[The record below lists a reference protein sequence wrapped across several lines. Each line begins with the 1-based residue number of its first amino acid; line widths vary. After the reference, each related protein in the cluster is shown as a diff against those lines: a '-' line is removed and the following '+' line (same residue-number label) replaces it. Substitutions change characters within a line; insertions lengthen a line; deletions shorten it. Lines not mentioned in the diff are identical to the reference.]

1 MTPFA
6 FIFGLAIF
14 LMSMHRLEQGIRQV
28 SGDGLRAWITHRTD
42 SAVGSASSGVFV
54 TAIMQSSSMVSLVV
68 LALVSAGVM
77 PLFNGLGVVLGANL
91 GTTMTGWVVTLIGFK
106 MDFEA
111 LIIPLL
117 GFGAAASL
125 GYIKSQRIVGLG
137 KILFAFGLLVF
148 GLDVMKDSVSGL
160 AQSVDMTQFLG
171 MHAAVYLVI
180 GVALAAIMQSS
191 SAVMIIALSMI
202 NSELIGL
209 SEAAALIIGA
219 DLGTTSTTI
228 LGSMGES
235 VIKKQL
241 ALGQVAFNLLVDLLA
256 FVFLLPI
263 VPELLSFI
271 GIQDPMFGLVAF
283 HSTFNILGLL
293 VFLPMLSYY
302 TRLIERVLPANV
314 DVRVDYFSVPIEVPD
329 LAIDSLELALNHLVS
344 DTLYLSVNGL
354 QISAAV
360 LDLPELNPKLKQFA
374 KSNGDFEHC
383 YEQLKAF
390 EGNLLHYASQLRTVQ
405 LTEEQGV
412 RISKIVETA
421 RSLVYACKTL
431 KDVKGDIQ
439 QLKSVSGSAFSDD
452 LSGIHDEFMLMFFK
466 RIVPLIF
473 NGHSQDYMSEELE
486 VISAQNAEHHQVA
499 NALVT
504 RHMSEREEMVA
515 KVSTWFNLNHEL
527 HHYVRYMLAAVH

>member
-14 LMSMHRLEQGIRQV
+14 LMAMHSLEQGISQV
-28 SGDGLRAWITHRTD
+28 SGNGLRAWITHRTD
-42 SAVGSASSGVFV
+42 NVIGSASSGVFV

-106 MDFEA
+106 MNFAA

-117 GFGAAASL
+117 GFGAAAHL
-125 GYIKSQRIVGLG
+125 GYVKSQRVVGLG

-148 GLDVMKDSVSGL
+148 GLDVMKESVSGL

-171 MHAAVYLVI
+171 MHAVVYLFI
-180 GVALAAIMQSS
+180 GIVLAAIMQSS

-202 NSELIGL
+202 NSNLVGL

-235 VIKKQL
+235 IIKKQL
-241 ALGQVAFNLLVDLLA
+241 ALGQVAFNLLVDLLT

-263 VPELLSFI
+263 VPQLLSFA
-271 GIQDPMFGLVAF
+271 GIQDPLFGLVAF
-283 HSTFNILGLL
+283 HSTFNMLGLS
-293 VFLPMLSYY
+293 VFLPLLSYY
-302 TRLIERVLPANV
+302 TRLIERILPVNV
-314 DVRVDYFSVPIEVPD
+314 DARADYFSVPIEVPD
-329 LAIDSLELALNHLVS
+329 LAIDSLELALTHLTC
-344 DTLYLSVNGL
+344 DTLYLSAKGL
-354 QISAAV
+354 QLGAAE
-360 LDLPELNPKLKQFA
+360 LDLAEFNPRLKKFA
-374 KSNGDFEHC
+374 KCNGEFEYC

-390 EGNLLHYASQLRTVQ
+390 EGSLLHYASQLRTIK
-405 LTEEQGV
+405 LTQEQGA
-412 RISKIVETA
+412 RISEIVETA

-431 KDVKGDIQ
+431 KDVKGDIE
-439 QLKSVSGSAFSDD
+439 QLKSFSDSSFSDD
-452 LSGIHDEFMLMFFK
+452 LSGLHDEFILMFFK
-466 RIVPLIF
+466 RIVPLMF
-473 NGHSQDYMSEELE
+473 NGHSDDYIIEELE
-486 VISAQNAEHHQVA
+486 VISEQNAEHHQVA

-504 RHMSEREEMVA
+504 RHMSESEEMVA
-515 KVSTWFNLNHEL
+515 RVSTWFNLNHEL
-527 HHYVRYMLAAVH
+527 HHYIRYMLAAAH